1 MWSYDLLVHSKRKVY
16 RERERER
23 EGERFIMSNDLL
35 IEENDNEQCTHDSLD
50 VDDVYA
56 PSSWSTKEEAT

>member
-1 MWSYDLLVHSKRKVY
+1 
-16 RERERER
+16 
-23 EGERFIMSNDLL
+23 MSNDLL

-56 PSSWSTKEEAT
+56 PSS